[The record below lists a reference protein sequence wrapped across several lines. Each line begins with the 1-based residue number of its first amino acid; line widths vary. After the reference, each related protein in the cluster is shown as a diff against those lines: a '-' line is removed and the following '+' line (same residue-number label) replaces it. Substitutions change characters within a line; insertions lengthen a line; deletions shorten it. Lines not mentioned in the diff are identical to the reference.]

1 MEISL
6 FGPTGDVSIW
16 IVATLFLGIAFMYS
30 SVGLGGGSSYTALL
44 TILGV
49 SYVVIPTV
57 SLSLNLI
64 VTFAGSIN
72 FIRHKHA
79 RFGLI
84 WPFLVTSIPMAY
96 LGGSLHLSQTI
107 FGWLLLGSL
116 IFVAA
121 RIYLVDDLELGF
133 ELSDRVKKILPFG
146 LGGILG
152 FLAGTVGI
160 GGGIYLVPLIILFG
174 LGKEKEA
181 AATGAIFIWINSL
194 FGILARVQFHEITF
208 SDYLP
213 LIGAVVIGG
222 FGGSYF
228 GAARVEPK
236 VIQRILGI
244 VILIAL
250 ALLARKLLFV

>member
-1 MEISL
+1 MEIFLAS
-6 FGPTGDVSIW
+6 PTGDVSIW
-16 IVATLFLGIAFMYS
+16 AAALLFLGIAFMYS

-44 TILGV
+44 TIFGV
-49 SYVVIPTV
+49 SYIVIPTV

-64 VTFAGSIN
+64 VTLAGSIN
-72 FIRHKHA
+72 FIRRKHA

-84 WPFLVTSIPMAY
+84 WPFLVTSIPAAY

-107 FGWLLLGSL
+107 FGWLLFISL

-121 RIYLVDDLELGF
+121 RIYLVEDLKLGF
-133 ELSDRVKKILPFG
+133 ELSDLTKSVLPFG
-146 LGGILG
+146 LGGLLG
-152 FLAGTVGI
+152 FLAGAVGI

-194 FGILARVQFHEITF
+194 FGIIARVQVHEITY

-213 LIGAVVIGG
+213 LIGAVAIGG
-222 FGGSYF
+222 FFGSYL
-228 GAARVEPK
+228 GASRISPK

-244 VILIAL
+244 VILVAL
-250 ALLARKLLFV
+250 VLLVRKLLLA

>member
-1 MEISL
+1 METFLAS
-6 FGPTGDVSIW
+6 PTGDVSIW
-16 IVATLFLGIAFMYS
+16 VVALLFMGIAFMYS

-44 TILGV
+44 TIFGV

-64 VTFAGSIN
+64 VTFVGSIS

-96 LGGSLHLSQTI
+96 LGGSLHLSQTL
-107 FGWLLLGSL
+107 FGWLLFISL
-116 IFVAA
+116 LFVAA
-121 RIYLVDDLELGF
+121 RIYLVDDLKLKMELGDF
-133 ELSDRVKKILPFG
+133 AKLVLPFG
-146 LGGILG
+146 LGGLLG

-160 GGGIYLVPLIILFG
+160 GGGIYLVPLIILLG

-181 AATGAIFIWINSL
+181 AATGLIFIWVNSL
-194 FGILARVQFHEITF
+194 FGIIARVQFHEIVF

-213 LIGAVVIGG
+213 LIGAVAIGG
-222 FGGSYF
+222 IGGSYL
-228 GAARVEPK
+228 GASQIKPK
-236 VIQRILGI
+236 VIQRILGV

-250 ALLARKLLFV
+250 VFLARKLLMM